1 MMTIAKDVKI
11 QIEFNPAI
19 VVEYRLIGYE
29 NRALNRED
37 FNNDKVDAGEIG
49 AGHTVTA
56 IYEIALTGS
65 AGQKMDPP
73 RYQSDVQSYAN
84 SNELAFVRLRY
95 KQPENNSSQLLEWN
109 INQDEIIEDISNT
122 SVDYRFSAAVA
133 AFAQMLRGGEQLGG
147 FQYQEILDLAR
158 SARGEDSFGYRSEF
172 ISLVSLADS
181 LAAPVRN
188 AEQQVGLID

>member
-1 MMTIAKDVKI
+1 
-11 QIEFNPAI
+11 
-19 VVEYRLIGYE
+19 
-29 NRALNRED
+29 
-37 FNNDKVDAGEIG
+37 
-49 AGHTVTA
+49 
-56 IYEIALTGS
+56 
-65 AGQKMDPP
+65 MDPP